1 MKKTIIALLCIVH
14 CALCIDLVAQ
24 NDREAERRVKVVVS
38 ELKQSAYEGRF
49 TLLYYNAQS
58 ETTDKQSGD
67 LTIKGNKFR
76 MTLGANETKFDGRT
90 QWVFVSEYNEVSITE
105 PTKEELREIN
115 PLAMIEYYVSKD
127 KISQG
132 EDGAINFYPTDPKES
147 EYFRIELRLNKVN
160 LPTRLVIYQKNGDK
174 ITLVWDSLNKTKVS
188 DDYFVFDVMKYPN
201 VEVNDLR

>member
-1 MKKTIIALLCIVH
+1 MLPFVLF
-14 CALCIDLVAQ
+14 AQ
-24 NDREAERRVKVVVS
+24 NDREAERRVKAVVS
-38 ELKQSAYEGRF
+38 ELKQSAYDGRF

-90 QWVFVSEYNEVSITE
+90 QWIFVSEYNEVSITE

-147 EYFRIELRLNKVN
+147 EYFRIELRLNKAN

-174 ITLVWDSLNKTKVS
+174 ITLVWDSLNKTKVN
-188 DDYFVFDVMKYPN
+188 DDYFVLDVAKYPN

>member
-1 MKKTIIALLCIVH
+1 MKKIIFILFTVLPFV
-14 CALCIDLVAQ
+14 LFAQ
-24 NDREAERRVKVVVS
+24 NDKEAERRVKAVVS

-58 ETTDKQSGD
+58 ETTDKESGD

-76 MTLGANETKFDGRT
+76 MTLGANEIKFDGHT
-90 QWVFVSEYNEVSITE
+90 QWMFVSEYNEVSITE

-115 PLAMIEYYVSKD
+115 PLAMIEYYVAKD

-147 EYFRIELRLNKVN
+147 EYFRIELRLNKAN

>member
-1 MKKTIIALLCIVH
+1 MKKILFILFAVLPFMLF
-14 CALCIDLVAQ
+14 AQ
-24 NDREAERRVKVVVS
+24 NDKEAERRVKAVVS
-38 ELKQSAYEGRF
+38 ELKLSAYEGRF
-49 TLLYYNAQS
+49 TFLYYNAQS

-115 PLAMIEYYVSKD
+115 PLAMIEYYVAKD

-132 EDGAINFYPTDPKES
+132 DNGVINFYPIEPKGS
-147 EYFRIELRLNKVN
+147 EYFRIELRLNQLN
-160 LPTRLVIYQKNGDK
+160 LPTRLVIHQKNGDK
-174 ITLVWDSLNKTKVS
+174 ITLVWDSLNKTKIS
-188 DDYFVFDVMKYPN
+188 DSYFVFDVDKYPN

>member
-1 MKKTIIALLCIVH
+1 MKKIIFILFAVLPFVLF
-14 CALCIDLVAQ
+14 AQ
-24 NDREAERRVKVVVS
+24 NDREAERRVKAVVS
-38 ELKQSAYEGRF
+38 ELKQSAYDGRF

-76 MTLGANETKFDGRT
+76 MTLGVNETKFDGRT

-147 EYFRIELRLNKVN
+147 EYFRIELRLNKAN

-174 ITLVWDSLNKTKVS
+174 ITLVWDSLNKTKVN
-188 DDYFVFDVMKYPN
+188 DDYFVLDVAKYPN

>member
-1 MKKTIIALLCIVH
+1 MIPLA
-14 CALCIDLVAQ
+14 ALCTILI
-24 NDREAERRVKVVVS
+24 ES
-38 ELKQSAYEGRF
+38 KQINIS
-49 TLLYYNAQS
+49 
-58 ETTDKQSGD
+58 
-67 LTIKGNKFR
+67 TIKDKIKQWYWCGV
-76 MTLGANETKFDGRT
+76 LGELYGSANETKFDGRT

-147 EYFRIELRLNKVN
+147 EYFRIELRLNKSN
-160 LPTRLVIYQKNGDK
+160 LPTRLVIHQKNGDK
-174 ITLVWDSLNKTKVS
+174 ITLVWDSLNKTKV
-188 DDYFVFDVMKYPN
+188 DDEYFAFDVAKYPN

>member
-1 MKKTIIALLCIVH
+1 MKKIIFILFAVLPLM
-14 CALCIDLVAQ
+14 LFAQ
-24 NDREAERRVKVVVS
+24 NDREAERRVKEVVS
-38 ELKQSAYEGRF
+38 ELKQSSYEGRF

-105 PTKEELREIN
+105 PTKDELREIN
-115 PLAMIEYYVSKD
+115 PLAMIEYYVNKD

-132 EDGAINFYPTDPKES
+132 DNGVINFYPIEPKGS
-147 EYFRIELRLNKVN
+147 EYFRIELRLNQLN
-160 LPTRLVIYQKNGDK
+160 LPTRLVIHQKNGDK
-174 ITLVWDSLNKTKVS
+174 ITLVWDSLNKTKIS
-188 DDYFVFDVMKYPN
+188 DSYFVFDVDKYPN
-201 VEVNDLR
+201 VEINDLR

>member
-1 MKKTIIALLCIVH
+1 MKKIIFILFAVLPFVLF
-14 CALCIDLVAQ
+14 AQ
-24 NDREAERRVKVVVS
+24 NDREAERRVKAVVS
-38 ELKQSAYEGRF
+38 ELKQSAYDGRF

-76 MTLGANETKFDGRT
+76 MTLGVNETKFDGRT

-132 EDGAINFYPTDPKES
+132 EDGAINFYPIDPKES
-147 EYFRIELRLNKVN
+147 EYFRIELRLNKAT

-174 ITLVWDSLNKTKVS
+174 ITLVWDSLNKTKVN
-188 DDYFVFDVMKYPN
+188 DDYFVLDVAKYPN

>member
-1 MKKTIIALLCIVH
+1 MKKIIFILFAVLPFVLF
-14 CALCIDLVAQ
+14 AQ
-24 NDREAERRVKVVVS
+24 NDREAERRVKAVVS
-38 ELKQSAYEGRF
+38 ELKQSAYDGRF

-90 QWVFVSEYNEVSITE
+90 QWIFVSEYNEVSITE

-147 EYFRIELRLNKVN
+147 EYFRIELRLNKAN

-174 ITLVWDSLNKTKVS
+174 ITLVWDSLNKTKVN
-188 DDYFVFDVMKYPN
+188 DDYFVLDVAKYPN

>member
-1 MKKTIIALLCIVH
+1 MKKILFILFAVLPFVLF
-14 CALCIDLVAQ
+14 AQ
-24 NDREAERRVKVVVS
+24 NDREAERRVKAVVS
-38 ELKQSAYEGRF
+38 ELKQSVYEGRF

-90 QWVFVSEYNEVSITE
+90 QWIFVSEYNEVSITE

-147 EYFRIELRLNKVN
+147 EYFRIELRLNKSN
-160 LPTRLVIYQKNGDK
+160 LPTRLVIHQKNGDK
-174 ITLVWDSLNKTKVS
+174 ITLVWDSLNKTKVN
-188 DDYFVFDVMKYPN
+188 DDYFVLDVAKYPN

>member
-1 MKKTIIALLCIVH
+1 MKKIIFILFAVLPFVLF
-14 CALCIDLVAQ
+14 AQ
-24 NDREAERRVKVVVS
+24 NDREAERRVKAVVS
-38 ELKQSAYEGRF
+38 ELKQSVYEGRF
-49 TLLYYNAQS
+49 MLLYYNAQS

-76 MTLGANETKFDGRT
+76 MTLGSNETKFDGRT

-115 PLAMIEYYVSKD
+115 PLAMIEYYVAKD

-132 EDGAINFYPTDPKES
+132 EDGAINFYPTDPKSS
-147 EYFRIELRLNKVN
+147 EYFRIELRLNKSN
-160 LPTRLVIYQKNGDK
+160 LPTRLVIHQKNGDK
-174 ITLVWDSLNKTKVS
+174 ITLVWDSLNKAKV
-188 DDYFVFDVMKYPN
+188 DDAYFYFDVEKYPN

>member
-1 MKKTIIALLCIVH
+1 MKKIIFILFAVLPLM
-14 CALCIDLVAQ
+14 LFAQ
-24 NDREAERRVKVVVS
+24 NDREAERRVKEVVS
-38 ELKQSAYEGRF
+38 ELKQSSYEGKF

-115 PLAMIEYYVSKD
+115 PLAMIEYYVNKD

-132 EDGAINFYPTDPKES
+132 DNGVINFYPIEPKGS
-147 EYFRIELRLNKVN
+147 EYFRIELRLNQLN
-160 LPTRLVIYQKNGDK
+160 LPTRLVIHQKNGDK
-174 ITLVWDSLNKTKVS
+174 ITLVWDSLNKTKIS
-188 DDYFVFDVMKYPN
+188 DSYFVFDVDKYPN
-201 VEVNDLR
+201 VEINDLR

>member
-1 MKKTIIALLCIVH
+1 MGMKKILFILFAVLPFVLF
-14 CALCIDLVAQ
+14 AQ
-24 NDREAERRVKVVVS
+24 NDREAERRVKAVVS
-38 ELKQSAYEGRF
+38 ELKQSVYEGRF

-76 MTLGANETKFDGRT
+76 MTLGSNETKFDGRT

-115 PLAMIEYYVSKD
+115 PLAMIEYYVAKD

-132 EDGAINFYPTDPKES
+132 EDGAINFYPTDPKSS
-147 EYFRIELRLNKVN
+147 EYFRIELRLNKAN
-160 LPTRLVIYQKNGDK
+160 LPARLVIHQKNGDK
-174 ITLVWDSLNKTKVS
+174 ITLVWDSLNKTKVG
-188 DDYFVFDVMKYPN
+188 DEYFAFDVAKYPN

>member
-1 MKKTIIALLCIVH
+1 MF
-14 CALCIDLVAQ
+14 LVVLPLVIFAQ
-24 NDREAERRVKVVVS
+24 NDKEAERKVKMVVS

-49 TLLYYNAQS
+49 TLLYYNAHA
-58 ETTDKQSGD
+58 ETTDKQLGD

-115 PLAMIEYYVSKD
+115 PLAMIEYYVAKD
-127 KISQG
+127 KISQSD
-132 EDGAINFYPTDPKES
+132 DGAINFYPTNPKES
-147 EYFRIELRLNKVN
+147 EYFRIELRLNKTN
-160 LPTRLVIYQKNGDK
+160 LPSRLVIHQKNGDK
-174 ITLVWDSLNKTKVS
+174 ITLIFDTLNKTKVN
-188 DDYFVFDVMKYPN
+188 DDCFVFDVVKYPN

>member
-1 MKKTIIALLCIVH
+1 MKKILFILFAVLPFVLF
-14 CALCIDLVAQ
+14 AQ
-24 NDREAERRVKVVVS
+24 NDREAERRVKSVVS
-38 ELKQSAYEGRF
+38 ELKQSVYEGRF

-76 MTLGANETKFDGRT
+76 MTLGANETKFDGKT

-105 PTKEELREIN
+105 PTEEELREIN
-115 PLAMIEYYVSKD
+115 PLAMIEYYVTKE

-132 EDGAINFYPTDPKES
+132 EDGAINFYPTEPKGS
-147 EYFRIELRLNKVN
+147 EYFRIELRLNKAN
-160 LPTRLVIYQKNGDK
+160 LPTRLVIHQKNGDK
-174 ITLVWDSLNKTKVS
+174 ITLVWDSLNKTKVG
-188 DDYFVFDVMKYPN
+188 DEYFAFDVAKYSN

>member
-1 MKKTIIALLCIVH
+1 MKRIVGLILLSMCTI
-14 CALCIDLVAQ
+14 CAMAQ
-24 NDREAERRVKVVVS
+24 
-38 ELKQSAYEGRF
+38 
-49 TLLYYNAQS
+49 
-58 ETTDKQSGD
+58 
-67 LTIKGNKFR
+67 
-76 MTLGANETKFDGRT
+76 
-90 QWVFVSEYNEVSITE
+90 
-105 PTKEELREIN
+105 ELREIN

-147 EYFRIELRLNKVN
+147 EYFRIELRLNKAN

-188 DDYFVFDVMKYPN
+188 DDYFVFEVTKYPN